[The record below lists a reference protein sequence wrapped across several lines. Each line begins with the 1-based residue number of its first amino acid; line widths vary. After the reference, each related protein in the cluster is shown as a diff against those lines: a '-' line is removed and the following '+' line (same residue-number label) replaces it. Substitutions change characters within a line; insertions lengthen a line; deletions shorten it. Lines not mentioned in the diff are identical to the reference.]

1 MTTLKLDLTEWDTRL
16 VIEALKELET
26 KWETISRTS
35 LDEDE
40 QAEYGND
47 LMILT
52 DSKEKITK
60 AATLVFG
67 KSIAAYDR
75 TPYASRSDHLGER
88 TGNDTLMLPV
98 QPGSPQV
105 TSEFVKQLAAELD

>member
-1 MTTLKLDLTEWDTRL
+1 MNTLKLDFTEWDARL

-52 DSKEKITK
+52 DTREKIVE
-60 AATLVFG
+60 AAKRVYG
-67 KSIAAYDR
+67 ESISTFDR
-75 TPYASRSDHLGER
+75 TPFSS
-88 TGNDTLMLPV
+88 
-98 QPGSPQV
+98 
-105 TSEFVKQLAAELD
+105 